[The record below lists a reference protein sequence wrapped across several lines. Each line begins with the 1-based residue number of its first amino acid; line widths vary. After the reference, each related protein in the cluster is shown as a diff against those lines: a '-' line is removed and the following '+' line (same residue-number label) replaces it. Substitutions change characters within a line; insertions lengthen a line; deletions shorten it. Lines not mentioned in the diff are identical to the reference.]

1 MENRELTQAEEAY
14 YVVGGS
20 VEAAADIND
29 AIVSAYVED
38 VTKDNVI
45 PAVNAIAMHQ
55 IDFNGIASRVGT
67 EPEVETETETE
78 DTYTPVENPTGNPSE
93 KGWYVKNGDVYELTE
108 DTEVQEGT
116 TYYTKD

>member
-1 MENRELTQAEEAY
+1 MENRELTKAEEAY

-55 IDFNGIASRVGT
+55 IDFNGIVSRVGT
-67 EPEVETETETE
+67 EPEVEEETE

-93 KGWYVKNGDVYELTE
+93 QGWYVKNGDVYELTV
-108 DTEVQEGT
+108 DTEVQVGT